1 MKMSNSSNLRKNK
14 RPGFAG
20 ASQDS
25 NEISAIDPEEHYYQ
39 QRSVMAATTKKSKD
53 KVYLQMYSL
62 DLKTSRQ
69 QVISQVFIEEE
80 DWDAIENELE
90 LEKQGHVKK

>member
-1 MKMSNSSNLRKNK
+1 MSNSSNLRKNK
-14 RPGFAG
+14 RPGFAE
-20 ASQDS
+20 ASLQDS
-25 NEISAIDPEEHYYQ
+25 NEISGMDPEEPYYQ

-62 DLKTSRQ
+62 DIKTGQ
-69 QVISQVFIEEE
+69 QQMISQVFIEEE

>member
-14 RPGFAG
+14 RQGFAE
-20 ASQDS
+20 ASLQDS
-25 NEISAIDPEEHYYQ
+25 NETSGIDPEEPYYQ
-39 QRSVMAATTKKSKD
+39 QRSVMATKKSKD
-53 KVYLQMYSL
+53 KVSLQMYSL
-62 DLKTSRQ
+62 DIKTGQ
-69 QVISQVFIEEE
+69 QQMISQVFVEEE